1 MRNRKGEWY
10 RREGMNLR
18 ILAAAA
24 GRRLIP
30 RIHLLRAACRGDVYR
45 MVTLTA
51 GLRERLEEEGRTGW
65 SCGRD

>member
-1 MRNRKGEWY
+1 
-10 RREGMNLR
+10 MNLR